1 MKEYNLK
8 LTEQE
13 VNTILGALG
22 RSLFQ
27 DVFQLVPKIQQQCQ
41 EQMKIPEANA

>member
-13 VNTILGALG
+13 VNTILFALSQ
-22 RSLFQ
+22 RPYIEVVELI
-27 DVFQLVPKIQQQCQ
+27 VKIQKQAEDTINCK
-41 EQMKIPEANA
+41 EE